1 MCGRFAQATGERGLI
16 DAFSI
21 HQVMA
26 AELGPSWNLAPT
38 HPAYVVLERYET
50 PETES
55 GPAGPPVLQRQL
67 RTLRWGLIPSWAKE
81 RSIGARMINA
91 RSETVTEKPSFRT
104 AARKRRCLVPAAGY
118 YEWQKL
124 ETGSRPRKQ
133 PYFLH
138 GGELD
143 TAPGSEP
150 LLAFA
155 GLYEAWR
162 DPTLP
167 EDHPDPWLRTF
178 TILTR
183 PATDALGHIH
193 DRSPVLVPPELHGDW
208 LDPELTERAEVE
220 SLLAAIPEP
229 HLSPRP
235 VSPAVGNVGN
245 NGAHLIEPIE
255 LDGAPASDSP
265 TDGP

>member
-1 MCGRFAQATGERGLI
+1 MCGRFAQATGDRGLI

-26 AELGPSWNLAPT
+26 SELGPSWNVAPT
-38 HPAYVVLERYET
+38 HPAYVILERYEDA
-50 PETES
+50 
-55 GPAGPPVLQRQL
+55 AGPVTDATAASPALTRQL
-67 RTLRWGLIPSWAKE
+67 RTLRWGLVPSWAKDPA
-81 RSIGARMINA
+81 IGSRMINA

-104 AARKRRCLVPAAGY
+104 AAGKRRCLVPAAGY

-124 ETGSRPRKQ
+124 GTGSRPRKQ

-138 GGELD
+138 GGDLD
-143 TAPGSEP
+143 TPPGSEP

-162 DPTLP
+162 DPSLP

-178 TILTR
+178 TVLTR

-193 DRSPVLVPPELHGDW
+193 DRSPVLVPRELHGDW
-208 LDPELTERAEVE
+208 LDPDLTEVD
-220 SLLAAIPEP
+220 SLMAAIPEP

-255 LDGAPASDSP
+255 LDGAPPSDSS
-265 TDGP
+265 TDSP